1 MRLDFV
7 GEANMFSRLSTQLF
21 CVISTLMLVS
31 CQSAYY
37 SAMEKVGTHKRDI
50 LIDRVE
56 KATSSQ
62 EEAKEEFISALEQL
76 SNLIAFDGGE
86 LQTQYELSKESY
98 ESSHEAAEEV
108 SARIDAIEDVAE
120 ALFDEWRDEIDQYSN
135 QSLKRQSERQL
146 NTTEKRYSTV
156 IKAMHKAEDKMSP
169 ILASLKDN
177 MLYLKH
183 NLNAKAIG
191 ALKGE
196 YKIIKQDIDRLIIQ
210 MNQSIA
216 DSQAFIT
223 ALKS

>member
-1 MRLDFV
+1 
-7 GEANMFSRLSTQLF
+7 MFYKTIILIFAL
-21 CVISTLMLVS
+21 LLLNG

-56 KATSSQ
+56 EATTSQ

-76 SNLIAFDGGE
+76 SKLIAFDGGE
-86 LQTQYELSKESY
+86 LQTQYELSKDSF
-98 ESSHEAAEEV
+98 ESSQEAAEEV

-120 ALFDEWRDEIDQYSN
+120 ALFDEWRDEIKQYSN

-146 NTTEKRYSTV
+146 NTTEKRYLTV
-156 IKAMHKAEDKMSP
+156 IKAMHKAEDRMSP

-196 YKIIKQDIDRLIIQ
+196 YKVIKQDIDRLIMQ
-210 MNQSIA
+210 MNQSIK

>member
-1 MRLDFV
+1 
-7 GEANMFSRLSTQLF
+7 MFYKTIILIFAL
-21 CVISTLMLVS
+21 LLLNG

-56 KATSSQ
+56 EATTSQ

-76 SNLIAFDGGE
+76 SKLIAFDGGE
-86 LQTQYELSKESY
+86 LQTQYELSKDSF
-98 ESSHEAAEEV
+98 ESSQEAAEEV

-120 ALFDEWRDEIDQYSN
+120 ALFDEWRDEIEQYSN

-146 NTTEKRYSTV
+146 NTTEKRYLTV
-156 IKAMHKAEDKMSP
+156 IKAMHKAEDRMSP

-196 YKIIKQDIDRLIIQ
+196 YKVIKQDIDRLIMQ
-210 MNQSIA
+210 MNQSIK

>member
-1 MRLDFV
+1 MI
-7 GEANMFSRLSTQLF
+7 SRFNTTLVCALT
-21 CVISTLMLVS
+21 TLMLVS

-56 KATSSQ
+56 EATSSQ
-62 EEAKEEFISALEQL
+62 EDAKEEFISALEQL

-86 LQTQYELSKESY
+86 LQTQYELSKESF
-98 ESSHEAAEEV
+98 ESSNEAAEEV

-120 ALFDEWRDEIDQYSN
+120 ALFDEWRDEIEQYSN

-146 NTTEKRYSTV
+146 STTEKRYLTV
-156 IKAMHKAEDKMSP
+156 IKAMHKAEDKMLP
-169 ILASLKDN
+169 ILSSLKDN

-196 YKIIKQDIDRLIIQ
+196 YKVIKQDINRLIIQ
-210 MNQSIA
+210 MNKSIE
-216 DSQAFIT
+216 DSQAFIST
-223 ALKS
+223 LKSS

>member
-1 MRLDFV
+1 MLNKSIFSALLISLLV
-7 GEANMFSRLSTQLF
+7 G
-21 CVISTLMLVS
+21 

-56 KATSSQ
+56 EATSSQ

-76 SNLIAFDGGE
+76 SKLIAFDGGE
-86 LQTQYELSKESY
+86 LQTQYELSKESF
-98 ESSHEAAEEV
+98 ESSYEAAEEV
-108 SARIDAIEDVAE
+108 SAHIDAIEDVAE
-120 ALFDEWRDEIDQYSN
+120 ALFDEWRDEIEQYSN

-146 NTTEKRYSTV
+146 NTTEKRYLTV
-156 IKAMHKAEDKMSP
+156 INAMHKAEDKMAP

-196 YKIIKQDIDRLIIQ
+196 YKVIKQDINRLIIQ
-210 MNQSIA
+210 MNKSIE
-216 DSQAFIT
+216 DSQAFIAT
-223 ALKS
+223 LKS

>member
-1 MRLDFV
+1 
-7 GEANMFSRLSTQLF
+7 MFYKTIILIFAL
-21 CVISTLMLVS
+21 LLLNG

-56 KATSSQ
+56 EATTSQ

-76 SNLIAFDGGE
+76 SKLIAFDGGE
-86 LQTQYELSKESY
+86 LQTQYELSKESF
-98 ESSHEAAEEV
+98 ESSQEAAEEV

-120 ALFDEWRDEIDQYSN
+120 ALFDEWRDEIEQYSN

-146 NTTEKRYSTV
+146 NTTEKRYLTV
-156 IKAMHKAEDKMSP
+156 IKAMHRAEDRMSP

-196 YKIIKQDIDRLIIQ
+196 YKVIKQDIDRLIMQ
-210 MNQSIA
+210 MNQSIK